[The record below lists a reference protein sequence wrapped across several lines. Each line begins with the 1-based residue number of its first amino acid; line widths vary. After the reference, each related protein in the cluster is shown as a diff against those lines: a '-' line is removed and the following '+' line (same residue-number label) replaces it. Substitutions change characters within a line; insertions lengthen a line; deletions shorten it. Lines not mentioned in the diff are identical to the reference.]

1 MNRLIISN
9 DGNTQSGTVSSSK
22 NIPFMSDEYAK
33 KQNSE
38 KRKSDITTKN
48 NWLFQKL
55 KHRKQMLKIH
65 LFQKKIYKIL
75 IR

>member
-9 DGNTQSGTVSSSK
+9 DGNTQSGTVSSRK
-22 NIPFMSDEYAK
+22 NTPFMSDEYAK

-55 KHRKQMLKIH
+55 K
-65 LFQKKIYKIL
+65 
-75 IR
+75 

>member
-48 NWLFQKL
+48 NC
-55 KHRKQMLKIH
+55 
-65 LFQKKIYKIL
+65 
-75 IR
+75 